1 MKQFIILSLLFTSI
15 YGFSQESKYS
25 PRNVYTIHINADA
38 ELLGRDEPMT
48 LRELSSNLTGFI
60 TNPEERE
67 DLSVSPDSAI
77 ISLVRKGTSYDDY
90 KNLCAVIQNVY
101 VEIWWSFA
109 VLEFGK
115 PLDALTKE
123 ELKVVFRAYPKLVM
137 ENNPTSFGTINFPK
151 IPPPPP
157 PSGN

>member
-1 MKQFIILSLLFTSI
+1 MKQLIILFFLLVSI
-15 YGFSQESKYS
+15 QGFSQNSKYS
-25 PRNVYTIHINADA
+25 PRNVYTVYINADA

-48 LRELSSNLTGFI
+48 LRELSSNLTEFI
-60 TNPEERE
+60 VNSEERE
-67 DLSVSPDSAI
+67 NLSISPDSAV

-90 KNLCAVIQNVY
+90 KNLCAMIQNVY

-115 PLDALTKE
+115 PLDSLTKE
-123 ELKVVFRAYPKLVM
+123 ELKVVFNAYPKLVM
-137 ENNPTSFGTINFPK
+137 ENNPTSFGTISFPS
-151 IPPPPP
+151 IPPPL